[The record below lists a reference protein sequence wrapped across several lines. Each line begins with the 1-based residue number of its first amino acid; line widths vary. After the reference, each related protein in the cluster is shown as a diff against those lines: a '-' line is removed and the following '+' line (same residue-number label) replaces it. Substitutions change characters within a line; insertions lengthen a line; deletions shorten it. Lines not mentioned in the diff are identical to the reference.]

1 MSGHATGDVTGATS
15 SLGGSAK
22 MRPVLVA
29 PDSFK
34 GTFTAER
41 AALALARGLSSGG
54 ITAETLPLA
63 DGGEGTTEAIR
74 RARGGKLHRSEVCDP
89 LGRPLEAAFLL
100 LPGGSEAVL
109 DSAAASGLPLVE
121 EDLRDPLAASTGGT
135 GELIV
140 AALHAGASRVR
151 VAAGGS
157 ATTDG
162 GRGAIESIE
171 SAGGLR
177 GAELTVLCD
186 VQTPFELAAS
196 VFAPQKGA
204 SPELVAVLSERLD
217 EFASALPRDPRGR
230 PMTGCAGGLSG
241 GLWAA
246 LGAELVRG
254 TDFVF
259 EALGLAAAVRRA
271 RAVVTGEGRLDE
283 QSLDGKLIGELARRC
298 AAGGVDLHVVT
309 GRDALGPERTR
320 AAGIATVREARTE
333 LELLDAGREIAR
345 ELLTCTAG

>member
-1 MSGHATGDVTGATS
+1 MRAHATRDVTGAVAS
-15 SLGGSAK
+15 PDGSAQIP
-22 MRPVLVA
+22 PVLVA

-41 AALALARGLSSGG
+41 AALALARGLSRGG
-54 ITAETLPLA
+54 VTAETRPLA
-63 DGGEGTTEAIR
+63 DGGEGTTDTIR
-74 RARGGKLHRSEVCDP
+74 SARGGELHLAEVHDP
-89 LGRPLEAAFLL
+89 LGRPLEAGFLL

-121 EDLRDPLAASTGGT
+121 EELRNPLAASTRGT

-140 AALHAGASRVR
+140 AALYAGASHVR

-162 GRGAIESIE
+162 GRGAIEAIE

-186 VQTPFELAAS
+186 VQTPFEKAAS

-217 EFASALPRDPRGR
+217 EFASALPRDPRRR

-241 GLWAA
+241 GLWAVF
-246 LGAELVRG
+246 GAELVRG

-259 EALGLAAAVRRA
+259 EALRLDAALRCA

-283 QSLDGKLIGELARRC
+283 QSLDGKLVGELARRC
-298 AAGGVDLHVVT
+298 AAVGVDLHVVT
-309 GRDALGPERTR
+309 GRDSLGPERAR
-320 AAGIATVREARTE
+320 AAGILTVREARTD

-345 ELLTCTAG
+345 ELLTGRTR

>member
-1 MSGHATGDVTGATS
+1 VNRRVA
-15 SLGGSAK
+15 GGSAK
-22 MRPVLVA
+22 PPSVLVA

-41 AALALARGLSSGG
+41 AALALARGLASGG
-54 ITAETLPLA
+54 VTAEALPLA

-74 RARGGKLHRSEVCDP
+74 RARGGELHRAEVHDP
-89 LGRPLEAAFLL
+89 LGRPLDAGFLL

-109 DSAAASGLPLVE
+109 DAAAASGLPLVE
-121 EDLRDPLAASTGGT
+121 EEHRDPLSASTGGT

-140 AALHAGASRVR
+140 AALRTGASHVL

-162 GRGAIESIE
+162 GRGAIEAIE

-186 VQTPFELAAS
+186 VQAPFELAAS
-196 VFAPQKGA
+196 TFAPQKGA
-204 SPELVAVLSERLD
+204 SPELVAVLSKRLD

-259 EALGLAAAVRRA
+259 EALGVDAAVRRV

-283 QSLDGKLIGELARRC
+283 QSLDGKLVGELARRC
-298 AAGGVDLHVVT
+298 AAGGADLHVVT
-309 GRDALGPERTR
+309 GHDSLGAERAR

-333 LELLDAGREIAR
+333 LELLDAGRQIAS
-345 ELLTCTAG
+345 ELLTSTIR